1 MFTVF
6 RMYNYLYYQCVR
18 ENQTV
23 KVRSKDTIQESRLK
37 FTVEVVTRY
46 YFRFLNPI
54 QYFC

>member
-37 FTVEVVTRY
+37 FIVEVVTRY

>member
-6 RMYNYLYYQCVR
+6 RMYNYLHYQCVR

-23 KVRSKDTIQESRLK
+23 KVRSNDTIQESRLK
-37 FTVEVVTRY
+37 FIVEVVTRY